1 MTPPKKAAPAKKVAP
16 ARKAAPAKKV
26 AAKKVAAKKVAAP
39 PPLLP
44 DAGEPAEPAGS
55 AMPDDGWAWASWD
68 DEPADDADTAG
79 PYADPRVQ
87 QGVDSIQRAAR
98 EFIQAS
104 RALLDVAEELVD
116 DPRAASGLT
125 DLFGE
130 VGAVASRL
138 ARDALRGAK
147 TGGQRSNDTPD
158 DPPPVQ
164 RIPVS

>member
-1 MTPPKKAAPAKKVAP
+1 MTPPKKVAAKKAAPPKKAAPAKK
-16 ARKAAPAKKV
+16 AAPKRV
-26 AAKKVAAKKVAAP
+26 AAKKAAP
-39 PPLLP
+39 PPP
-44 DAGEPAEPAGS
+44 PAAGEPAEPAGS

-68 DEPADDADTAG
+68 DEPADGADTAG
-79 PYADPRVQ
+79 PDADPRVQ
-87 QGVDSIQRAAR
+87 QGVESIQRAAR

-138 ARDALRGAK
+138 ARDALRGAR
-147 TGGQRSNDTPD
+147 TGGPRSNDTPD